1 MRFKIVEKDKSNH
14 IVKVWYES
22 QEINLTGNPIKKL
35 KTLYNEALNKLDK
48 EYNLFIFNKRLE
60 TIYTTENHKEYS
72 RDTTTDYWA
81 LIDKLYD

>member
-1 MRFKIVEKDKSNH
+1 MKFKIVEKDKSNH
-14 IVKVWYES
+14 IIKVWYES
-22 QEINLTGNPIKKL
+22 SEISNKVL

-60 TIYTTENHKEYS
+60 TIYSDNHKEYS